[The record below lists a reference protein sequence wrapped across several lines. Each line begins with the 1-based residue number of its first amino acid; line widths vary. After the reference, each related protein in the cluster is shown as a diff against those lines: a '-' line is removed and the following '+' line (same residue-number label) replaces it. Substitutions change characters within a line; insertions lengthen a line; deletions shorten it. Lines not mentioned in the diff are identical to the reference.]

1 MFPDSVLIVQRLD
14 LQGFLVRIV
23 CLALE
28 RVSSCEWLLSSRM
41 LLSNDVG
48 QATSWAF
55 DLVDQ
60 SKNDRRSNVLG
71 ATRTWVHGAWVH
83 GT

>member
-1 MFPDSVLIVQRLD
+1 MFPDSFLIVQRLD

-28 RVSSCEWLLSSRM
+28 RVSSCEWLLSYRM

-48 QATSWAF
+48 QPLAGRLILWIEA
-55 DLVDQ
+55 
-60 SKNDRRSNVLG
+60 K
-71 ATRTWVHGAWVH
+71 
-83 GT
+83 

>member
-1 MFPDSVLIVQRLD
+1 MFPDSLLIVQRLD

-28 RVSSCEWLLSSRM
+28 RVSSCEWLLSYRM
-41 LLSNDVG
+41 LLSN
-48 QATSWAF
+48 
-55 DLVDQ
+55 LVDQ